1 MFEVLVESKP
11 KKQRTAGQFA
21 VSLVVHTLLITGAV
35 YGTMGAAEVV
45 KERLADTTLVFL
57 EPPKEAPPP
66 PDQPPP
72 DAVVAANPPPKGFQT
87 VVAVQDIPT
96 EIPPVDLNQRF
107 DPKDF
112 TGTGQEGGVG
122 VGVVGGT
129 GPIPVGGETY
139 LEAQVDDPPSL
150 ISAGPR
156 LYPPVL
162 ERAGIGGRVIAQ
174 FVIDTT
180 GHPEQAGFKVL
191 NSTNPAFNEPAR
203 EMIMKSVFRPG
214 RVRGQAVRVQVQQ
227 AVSFNP

>member
-11 KKQRTAGQFA
+11 KKERTFGQFM
-21 VSLVVHTLLITGAV
+21 VSMIVHALVITGAV
-35 YGTMGAAEVV
+35 VATKGAAEVV
-45 KERLADTTLVFL
+45 REHIMDTTMVLL
-57 EPPKEAPPP
+57 TPPKPEAPPP
-66 PDQPPP
+66 EAPPP
-72 DAVVAANPPPKGFQT
+72 DAIVSANPPPRGFQT

-96 EIPPVDLNQRF
+96 EIPPINLNERF

-112 TGTGQEGGVG
+112 TGTGVQGGVA

-129 GPIPVGGETY
+129 GPVTGETY
-139 LEAQVDDPPSL
+139 LEAQVDDPPDL

-156 LYPPVL
+156 RYPPVL
-162 ERAGIGGRVIAQ
+162 ERAGIGGRVVAQ
-174 FVIDTT
+174 FVVDTT
-180 GHPEQAGFKVL
+180 GHPEAAGFKVL
-191 NSTNPAFNEPAR
+191 STTNAAFNEPAK

>member
-11 KKQRTAGQFA
+11 KKERTFGQFV
-21 VSLVVHTLLITGAV
+21 VSMVVHALVITGAV
-35 YGTMGAAEVV
+35 VATKGAAEVV
-45 KERLADTTLVFL
+45 RERIMDTTMVLL
-57 EPPKEAPPP
+57 APPKPDAPPPEAPPP
-66 PDQPPP
+66 
-72 DAVVAANPPPKGFQT
+72 DAIVSANPPPRGFQT

-96 EIPPVDLNQRF
+96 EIPPINLNERF

-112 TGTGQEGGVG
+112 TGTGVQGGVA

-129 GPIPVGGETY
+129 GPVTGETY
-139 LEAQVDDPPSL
+139 LEAQVDDPPDL

-156 LYPPVL
+156 RYPPVL

-180 GHPEQAGFKVL
+180 GHPESAGFRVI
-191 NSTNPAFNEPAR
+191 STTNPAFNEPAK

>member
-1 MFEVLVESKP
+1 MFEILVESKP
-11 KKQRTAGQFA
+11 AKQRSTGQFV
-21 VSLVVHTLLITGAV
+21 VSVIVHGLVITGAV
-35 YGTMGAAEVV
+35 MATKGAAEVV
-45 KERLADTTLVFL
+45 RERLQDTTLVFL
-57 EPPKEAPPP
+57 APPKPEAPPEAPPP
-66 PDQPPP
+66 E
-72 DAVVAANPPPKGFQT
+72 AIVSANPPPRGFQT

-96 EIPPVDLNQRF
+96 EIPPINLNERF

-112 TGTGQEGGVG
+112 TGTGVAGGVA

-129 GPIPVGGETY
+129 GPVTGETY
-139 LEAQVDDPPSL
+139 LEAQVDDPPDL

-156 LYPPVL
+156 RYPPVL
-162 ERAGIGGRVIAQ
+162 ERAGIGGRVVAQ

-180 GHPEQAGFKVL
+180 GHPEAAGFRVL
-191 NSTNPAFNEPAR
+191 STTNPAFNEPAR

>member
-11 KKQRTAGQFA
+11 KKQRSAGQFL
-21 VSLVVHTLLITGAV
+21 VSLLVHTLIITGAV
-35 YGTMGAAEVV
+35 YATMGAAEVV
-45 KERLADTTLVFL
+45 KERLEDTTMVFL

-72 DAVVAANPPPKGFQT
+72 DAIVAANPPPKGFQT

-107 DPKDF
+107 DPRDF
-112 TGTGQEGGVG
+112 TGQGAEGGVA
-122 VGVVGGT
+122 VGVAGGT
-129 GPIPVGGETY
+129 GPIPVGGETF

-162 ERAGIGGRVIAQ
+162 ERAGVGGRVIAQ
-174 FVIDTT
+174 FIVDTT
-180 GHPEQAGFKVL
+180 GHAEPSSFKVL
-191 NSTNPAFNEPAR
+191 SSTNKAFEEPAR

-214 RVRGQAVRVQVQQ
+214 RVRGKAVRVQVQQ
-227 AVSFNP
+227 AVGFNP

>member
-11 KKQRTAGQFA
+11 KKERSAAQFVA
-21 VSLVVHTLLITGAV
+21 SVVIHVLLITGAV
-35 YGTMGAAEVV
+35 MATKGAAEVV
-45 KERLADTTLVFL
+45 RDRLADTTLVFL
-57 EPPKEAPPP
+57 EPPKPEAPP

-72 DAVVAANPPPKGFQT
+72 DAIVSANPPPKGFQT

-96 EIPPVDLNQRF
+96 EIPPINLNERF

-112 TGTGQEGGVG
+112 TGTGVQGGVS

-129 GPIPVGGETY
+129 GPVTGETY
-139 LEAQVDDPPSL
+139 LEAQVDDPPDM
-150 ISAGPR
+150 ISQGPR
-156 LYPPVL
+156 RYPPVL
-162 ERAGIGGRVIAQ
+162 ERAGVGGRVVAQ
-174 FVIDTT
+174 FVVDTT
-180 GHPEQAGFKVL
+180 GHPEANGFRIL
-191 NSTNPAFNEPAR
+191 SSTNRAFEEPAK

>member
-11 KKQRTAGQFA
+11 KKERTAGQF
-21 VSLVVHTLLITGAV
+21 VTSLIVHALVITGAV
-35 YGTMGAAEVV
+35 AATTGAAEVV
-45 KERLADTTLVFL
+45 RERLADTTLVFL
-57 EPPKEAPPP
+57 APPKPEAPPP
-66 PDQPPP
+66 EAPPP
-72 DAVVAANPPPKGFQT
+72 DAIVSANPPPRGFQT

-96 EIPPVDLNQRF
+96 EIPPINLNERF

-112 TGTGQEGGVG
+112 TGTGVQGGVA

-129 GPIPVGGETY
+129 GPVTGETY
-139 LEAQVDDPPSL
+139 LEAQVDDPPDL

-156 LYPPVL
+156 RYPPVL

-180 GHPEQAGFKVL
+180 GHPESAGFRVI
-191 NSTNPAFNEPAR
+191 STTNPAFNEPAK

>member
-11 KKQRTAGQFA
+11 KKQRSAGQFV
-21 VSLVVHTLLITGAV
+21 VSLVVHALLITGAV
-35 YGTMGAAEVV
+35 VATKSAAEVL
-45 KERLADTTLVFL
+45 KERLQDTTLVFL

-66 PDQPPP
+66 DKPPP
-72 DAVVAANPPPKGFQT
+72 DAIVSANPPPKGFQT
-87 VVAVQDIPT
+87 VVAIQDIPT
-96 EIPPVDLNQRF
+96 EIPPVNLNERF

-112 TGTGQEGGVG
+112 TGTGVQGGIA

-129 GPIPVGGETY
+129 GPVTGETF
-139 LEAQVDDPPSL
+139 LEAQVDDPPQL

-156 LYPPVL
+156 RYPPVL
-162 ERAGIGGRVIAQ
+162 ERAGIGGRVVAQ
-174 FVIDTT
+174 FVVDTT
-180 GHPEQAGFKVL
+180 GHPETAGFRIL
-191 NSTNPAFNEPAR
+191 SSTNRAFEEPAR